1 MSTALFQGEDAVVAT
16 ALAEIPYSNPFGAR
30 REEIERLALGDRYR
44 KPERFLMPGEPL
56 HRLEGNLGELLQRAE
71 ALFAAAMT
79 RIGARASVAAKDRAV
94 VAGLAHF
101 IVFHRHARALDE
113 LIAAAGEWEGNR
125 PAKVSARGLFERCR
139 RDLED
144 LLARPSLGVDVAGGA
159 PTWFAMYYQIRRAW
173 AHTYAFIRGGSPA
186 IQSLRERIWQSIF
199 THDMRRYERSL
210 HTRMG
215 DITTL
220 IRGPSGSG
228 KELVAR
234 AIGLSRFVPFDVRER
249 AFAADPEAS
258 FHPLNLSALSPT
270 LIESE
275 LFGHRRGAFTGALGD
290 RTGFF
295 ETCGEHGAVF
305 LDEIGETAGE
315 IQVKLLRLLQ
325 TRQFNR
331 LGETELRLFRG
342 RVVAATNRDLV
353 AEIEAGR
360 FREDFFFRLCGD
372 QIETPALRVI
382 LAGDADELPCL
393 VAHICASQAGVEES
407 RGLAAQVLDVIRR
420 RLGSDYPWP
429 GNFRE
434 LEQCVRNVVVHGH
447 YAPPFIGRRDAKP
460 ASWLEEARKS
470 RLTMDELLQEYCRQ
484 VADQSGS
491 LEEAARRLEADRRTV
506 RRYLN
511 LGAAPAREKGRRE

>member
-1 MSTALFQGEDAVVAT
+1 MSIALFQGEDAPIVA
-16 ALAEIPYSNPFGAR
+16 ALAEIPYSNPFGSR
-30 REEIERLALGDRYR
+30 RVELERLALGERYK

-56 HRLEGNLGELLQRAE
+56 YRLEGNLGELLARAE
-71 ALFAAAMT
+71 AVFAAART
-79 RIGARASVAAKDRAV
+79 RLGSRGTVPAKDRAV
-94 VAGLAHF
+94 AEGLAHF
-101 IVFHRHARALDE
+101 IVFHRHARALDG
-113 LIAAAGEWEGNR
+113 LIAAAGAWEGDR
-125 PAKVSARGLFERCR
+125 PAKVSASRLFERCR
-139 RDLED
+139 RDLEEM
-144 LLARPSLGVDVAGGA
+144 LASPAPGIEAAGGA
-159 PTWFAMYYQIRRAW
+159 ATWFALYYQIRRAW
-173 AHTYAFIRGGSPA
+173 VHTYAFVRGGSPA

-210 HTRMG
+210 HPRMG

-228 KELVAR
+228 KELVAQ

-249 AFAADPEAS
+249 GFAADPATS

-295 ETCGEHGAVF
+295 ETCGEHGTVF
-305 LDEIGETAGE
+305 LDEIGETAPA
-315 IQVKLLRLLQ
+315 IQVKLLRVLQ

-331 LGETELRLFRG
+331 LGETELRKFRG
-342 RVVAATNRDLV
+342 RVVAATNRDLA

-372 QIETPALRVI
+372 QIETPALRDI
-382 LAGDADELPCL
+382 LRGDPNELSCL
-393 VAHICASQAGVEES
+393 VAHICAAQAGVGES
-407 RGLAAQVLDVIRR
+407 KSLSAQVLDVIKRR
-420 RLGSDYPWP
+420 PGLDYAWP

-434 LEQCVRNVVVHGH
+434 LEQCVRNIVVHGS
-447 YAPPFIGRRDAKP
+447 YMPPLAGRRDAKA
-460 ASWLEEARKS
+460 ASWLEEARMN
-470 RLTMDELLQEYCRQ
+470 RLTLDELLHEYCRQ
-484 VADQSGS
+484 VADESGS

-511 LGAAPAREKGRRE
+511 LSLGEKPAV